1 MIFDQK
7 NHDTH
12 IDAAPF
18 KPPATITIISNGM
31 LFSAGSIFATPDAIA
46 LMQLHGFSMAVLL
59 NRYLH
64 GDFGDIHPDDLA
76 LNQHALRDGS
86 RVMGVYRLASPEQI
100 SATPIE
106 KRLNLPTIWII
117 SDAVEGNPKQRE
129 VTTFLTPENY

>member
-1 MIFDQK
+1 MTFNQK

-12 IDAAPF
+12 IETTPS
-18 KPPATITIISNGM
+18 KQPPTITIISNEI
-31 LFSAGSIFATPDAIA
+31 LFSAGSVYATPDAIA

-59 NRYLH
+59 NRFLH

-76 LNQHALRDGS
+76 LNKNAIFDGS

-100 SATPIE
+100 SATANA
-106 KRLNLPTIWII
+106 KRQTLPTVWII
-117 SDAVEGNPKQRE
+117 SDAVEGDPRQRE